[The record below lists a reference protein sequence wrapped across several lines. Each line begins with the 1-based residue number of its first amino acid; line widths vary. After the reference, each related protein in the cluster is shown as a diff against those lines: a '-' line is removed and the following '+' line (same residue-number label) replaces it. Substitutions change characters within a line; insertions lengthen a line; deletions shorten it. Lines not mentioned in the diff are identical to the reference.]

1 MTIVGTHTP
10 PRRMET
16 PREDADVETS
26 SDAYARRFEGAVGAW
41 FLDVQART
49 TLELLQPFAPARVID
64 VGGGHGQLAQALLDT
79 GHETTIVGSAAECA
93 RRVQPL
99 IDAGRVR
106 FQAASLLA
114 LPFPDR
120 SFDVALAFR
129 LLPHVTRW
137 RELVAELC
145 RVAARAVIVDYPT
158 QRSVNV
164 VSGALFT
171 LKRGVEKDTRPFLV
185 FRDAE
190 VAEAFAA
197 AGFRTTARRG
207 QFVAPM
213 ALHRAHGSAVL
224 GRALETGA
232 RALGLRRLL
241 GSPVIARAERH
252 A

>member
-1 MTIVGTHTP
+1 
-10 PRRMET
+10 MES

-26 SDAYARRFEGAVGAW
+26 SDAYARRFEGAVGTW

-49 TLELLQPFAPARVID
+49 TLELLQPFPRGRVID
-64 VGGGHGQLAQALLDT
+64 VGGGHGQLAEALVAA
-79 GHETTIVGSAAECA
+79 GHELTIAGSAPQCVH
-93 RRVQPL
+93 RVRDL
-99 IDAGRVR
+99 VDAGRVR
-106 FQAASLLA
+106 YQTADLLA
-114 LPFPDR
+114 LPDADR

-129 LLPHVTRW
+129 LLPHVARW

-158 QRSVNV
+158 HRSVNA
-164 VSGALFT
+164 VSGAFFS
-171 LKRGVEKDTRPFLV
+171 LKRGVEKDTRPFTV

-190 VAEAFAA
+190 VAEVFAA
-197 AGFRTTARRG
+197 SGFRMTARRG

-224 GRALETGA
+224 GRMLEGGA
-232 RALGLRRLL
+232 SVVGLRRLF

-252 A
+252 G